1 MDSQSELDLNALMT
15 ALGPA
20 LEAAEIRFYEP
31 NLWVVAF
38 DETLAVE
45 IEHDETGPKLVLSAD
60 LGLPPGGEE
69 MSTNQLLL
77 RTNALWRE
85 TGGLRMGIE
94 DVGGRIKQTFH
105 LYLQGLDAE
114 GLKQRVHN
122 FAQAA
127 RAWRTMIA
135 TPPTPESGAN
145 TPEQSSG
152 FTSFGFP
159 RI

>member
-1 MDSQSELDLNALMT
+1 MDSQTELDLNALMT

-20 LEAAEIRFYEP
+20 VEAAEIRFYEP

-60 LGLPPGGEE
+60 LGLPPEGEE
-69 MSTNQLLL
+69 MSTYQLLL
-77 RTNALWRE
+77 RVNALWRE

-94 DVGGRIKQTFH
+94 DASGRIKQTFH
-105 LYLQGLDAE
+105 LYLHGLDVE
-114 GLKQRVHN
+114 GLQRRVRN

-127 RAWRTMIA
+127 REWRTVIA
-135 TPPTPESGAN
+135 TAPTPESGAK

-152 FTSFGFP
+152 FTSFGFT